1 MKFSHFFIERPIFAA
16 VVSLVIVIVGAIA
29 FFTLPVAQY
38 PQVVPPTVVVSTS
51 YPGATPETISETV
64 ATPLEQEINGVEDML
79 YMSSQ
84 STSDGAM
91 SLTITF
97 KIGTDLDKAQMLVQ
111 NRAAVAT
118 PRLPIVVQHIGV
130 TTRKSLPDLLM
141 VVHLLS
147 PDNTYDQLYIS
158 NYALLQVRDELARVD
173 GVGDIQLYGAREYS
187 MRAWLD
193 PERLGSLNIT
203 ADDVTNALRA
213 QNVEVAAGALGA
225 PPVPRKNAFQLQISA
240 QGRLEKADQFGNI
253 IIKTGTDGRIT
264 RLRDVARVELGA
276 RDYSVNSYL
285 GKDSAVAMVVLP
297 RPGSN
302 ALSTAHS
309 IRDTMRTLSQRFP
322 KGLEYRIVYDPTI
335 FVQNSIDAVIHTI
348 FEAVFLVVVV
358 VILFLQTWRASI
370 IPLLAIPVSLIGTFA
385 VMAALGFSLN
395 SLTLFGL
402 VLAIGI
408 VVDDAIVVVE
418 NIERNLELG
427 LSPPDAARRAMDEVG
442 GAVVAIALV
451 LSSVFIPT
459 AFMSG
464 ISGQFYRQFALTIAV
479 ATIISAFVS
488 LTLSPAL
495 GALLLRRDHSS
506 SGGLWNLCLGWLF
519 RGFNRGFSTTTKVY
533 VGAVSRLA
541 RKTAFG
547 LILYGGLLALTFFEF
562 QKVPVG
568 FIPAQDQGY
577 VIISVQ
583 LPDGAS
589 LDRTDAVVKQI
600 RDVALSTPGIINTV
614 AFTGFSGATRT
625 NATNAAAIFPVFDDF
640 EKRANNGLT
649 GAKILTN
656 LRAEMAKIQGA
667 SVVVIPPPPVRGL
680 GTAGGFQMY
689 IQDRSAA
696 GLSALQA
703 ATDKMVGTARQTPG
717 LTSVFTTFRAGT
729 PRLYADIDRTKAEML
744 NVPVQNVFDALQ
756 VYFGSLYVNDFNL
769 FGRTYRVTLQADQN
783 FRQETGDLRL
793 LKTRSTTGAMVP
805 LSSVLDLKRIGA
817 SDRVVRYNLFPAAP
831 INGDSAA
838 GFSSGQSIATME
850 KLANET
856 LPRGMSFQW
865 TDLAFQQQL
874 AGNTALYIF
883 PLCVLFVFLTL
894 AAQYESWSLPFI
906 IILIVPMS
914 LLSSITGVWLRGLDN
929 NILTQIGFVVL
940 VGLACKNAILIVE
953 FAKQQEEAGSD
964 PISAAIEACRL
975 RLRPILMTSFAFILG
990 VVPLL
995 VAKGAGAEMRQAL
1008 GTAVFSGMLGVTFFG
1023 LFLTPIFYVVIRHW
1037 TIRRALRGKRPDDDR
1052 RQSPEREVGVGV

>member
-1 MKFSHFFIERPIFAA
+1 MKFSHFFIERLIFGD
-16 VVSLVIVIVGAIA
+16 VVSLGIVIVGAIA
-29 FFTLPVAQY
+29 LFTLPVAQY

-118 PRLPIVVQHIGV
+118 PRLPDVVQHIGV

-158 NYALLQVRDELARVD
+158 NYAFWRHRDELARVD

-395 SLTLFGL
+395 SL
-402 VLAIGI
+402 
-408 VVDDAIVVVE
+408 
-418 NIERNLELG
+418 
-427 LSPPDAARRAMDEVG
+427 
-442 GAVVAIALV
+442 
-451 LSSVFIPT
+451 
-459 AFMSG
+459 
-464 ISGQFYRQFALTIAV
+464 
-479 ATIISAFVS
+479 
-488 LTLSPAL
+488 
-495 GALLLRRDHSS
+495 
-506 SGGLWNLCLGWLF
+506 
-519 RGFNRGFSTTTKVY
+519 
-533 VGAVSRLA
+533 
-541 RKTAFG
+541 
-547 LILYGGLLALTFFEF
+547 
-562 QKVPVG
+562 
-568 FIPAQDQGY
+568 
-577 VIISVQ
+577 
-583 LPDGAS
+583 
-589 LDRTDAVVKQI
+589 
-600 RDVALSTPGIINTV
+600 
-614 AFTGFSGATRT
+614 
-625 NATNAAAIFPVFDDF
+625 
-640 EKRANNGLT
+640 
-649 GAKILTN
+649 
-656 LRAEMAKIQGA
+656 
-667 SVVVIPPPPVRGL
+667 
-680 GTAGGFQMY
+680 
-689 IQDRSAA
+689 
-696 GLSALQA
+696 
-703 ATDKMVGTARQTPG
+703 
-717 LTSVFTTFRAGT
+717 
-729 PRLYADIDRTKAEML
+729 
-744 NVPVQNVFDALQ
+744 
-756 VYFGSLYVNDFNL
+756 
-769 FGRTYRVTLQADQN
+769 
-783 FRQETGDLRL
+783 
-793 LKTRSTTGAMVP
+793 
-805 LSSVLDLKRIGA
+805 
-817 SDRVVRYNLFPAAP
+817 
-831 INGDSAA
+831 
-838 GFSSGQSIATME
+838 
-850 KLANET
+850 
-856 LPRGMSFQW
+856 
-865 TDLAFQQQL
+865 
-874 AGNTALYIF
+874 
-883 PLCVLFVFLTL
+883 
-894 AAQYESWSLPFI
+894 
-906 IILIVPMS
+906 
-914 LLSSITGVWLRGLDN
+914 
-929 NILTQIGFVVL
+929 
-940 VGLACKNAILIVE
+940 
-953 FAKQQEEAGSD
+953 
-964 PISAAIEACRL
+964 
-975 RLRPILMTSFAFILG
+975 
-990 VVPLL
+990 
-995 VAKGAGAEMRQAL
+995 
-1008 GTAVFSGMLGVTFFG
+1008 
-1023 LFLTPIFYVVIRHW
+1023 
-1037 TIRRALRGKRPDDDR
+1037 
-1052 RQSPEREVGVGV
+1052 